1 MSKIEFLEILNEY
14 LQKIDKKERD
24 KFITYYD
31 EMIEDYKENGFG
43 ELDAVKKIGSPRDI
57 AKHILEEQNED
68 IVNLT
73 SSQSKFLKKTL
84 LIVGS
89 PLWGCVVLSVALFI
103 LSAIIVIWCVPITTG
118 AGAFGFFITSIVG
131 ILGSPFIMMEN
142 LSLGV
147 IQLGLGVASIGFA
160 YLLTIA
166 TVTMSKKLKRI
177 TQVLTLKLSNIK
189 KAVKAVKL

>member
-57 AKHILEEQNED
+57 AKNILEEQNVD

-73 SSQSKFLKKTL
+73 SSQSKFLKKAL

-89 PLWGCVVLSVALFI
+89 PLWGCVVLSVVLLI

-118 AGAFGFFITSIVG
+118 AGALGFFITSIVG
-131 ILGSPFIMMEN
+131 IIGSPFIMMEN
-142 LSLGV
+142 LSLGI
-147 IQLGLGVASIGFA
+147 IQLGLGIASIGIA

-189 KAVKAVKL
+189 KAVKL